1 METTDYELS
10 ISPSAFETGR
20 FKPPTS
26 QISFDFAAVS
36 DPGKVRVKNEDHYLV
51 SKVSRKHEVLAT
63 NVTDSH
69 LPTPVWR

>member
-1 METTDYELS
+1 MAFSVDMETTEYEIS

-26 QISFDFAAVS
+26 AVSFDFAAVS

-51 SKVSRKHEVLAT
+51 SKVSRNHEVLAHQR
-63 NVTDSH
+63 D
-69 LPTPVWR
+69 